1 MTEPAAARPARHEAP
16 HQASRAAPQPPGVEL
31 ADQVAAA
38 VLAVRGVTGLD
49 GGMFGETATYLPGRR
64 VLGVRLTENAT
75 DIHLTLTYGASVFAT
90 AQQVRTA
97 VAALVPGPVNVT
109 VEDVAPPTDTVPP
122 KLTPAG

>member
-1 MTEPAAARPARHEAP
+1 MTDPAAARPGRPGRPEAP
-16 HQASRAAPQPPGVEL
+16 HQVPRPAPQPPGVEP

-38 VLAVRGVTGLD
+38 VLAVRGVTGLH

-64 VLGVRLTENAT
+64 VLGVRLTENVT
-75 DIHLTLTYGASVFAT
+75 DIHLSLAYGAPVFAT

-109 VEDVAPPTDTVPP
+109 VEDVAPPTDTP
-122 KLTPAG
+122 TATTH

>member
-1 MTEPAAARPARHEAP
+1 MTDPATARPGRHEAP
-16 HQASRAAPQPPGVEL
+16 HQAPRGAPQPPGVEL

-38 VLAVRGVTGLD
+38 VLTVRGVTGLH

-64 VLGVRLTENAT
+64 VPGVRLTEDVT
-75 DIHLTLTYGASVFAT
+75 DIHLTLAYGAPVFAT

-109 VEDVAPPTDTVPP
+109 VEDVAPPTDTP
-122 KLTPAG
+122 TATTH

>member
-1 MTEPAAARPARHEAP
+1 MTDPAAARPGRHEAP
-16 HQASRAAPQPPGVEL
+16 HQALHTVPEPTGDEL

-38 VLAVRGVTGLD
+38 VLTVRGVTGLH

-64 VLGVRLTENAT
+64 VLGVRLTENVT
-75 DIHLTLTYGASVFAT
+75 DIHLSLAYGAPVFAT

-109 VEDVAPPTDTVPP
+109 VEDVAPPTDTP
-122 KLTPAG
+122 TATTH

>member
-16 HQASRAAPQPPGVEL
+16 HQAPRPAPVPPRVEL

-38 VLAVRGVTGLD
+38 VLTVRGVTGLH

-64 VLGVRLTENAT
+64 VPGVRLTEDVT
-75 DIHLTLTYGASVFAT
+75 DIHLTLTYGAPVFAT

-109 VEDVAPPTDTVPP
+109 VEDVAPPTN
-122 KLTPAG
+122 TPTATTH

>member
-1 MTEPAAARPARHEAP
+1 MTEPTAARPGRHEAP
-16 HQASRAAPQPPGVEL
+16 HQVPRPAPTPARVEL

-38 VLAVRGVTGLD
+38 VLTVRGVTGLH

-64 VLGVRLTENAT
+64 VPGVRLTEDVT
-75 DIHLTLTYGASVFAT
+75 DIHLTLTYGAPVFAT

-109 VEDVAPPTDTVPP
+109 VEDVAPPTDTP
-122 KLTPAG
+122 TAATN

>member
-16 HQASRAAPQPPGVEL
+16 HQAPRAAPQPPGVEL

-38 VLAVRGVTGLD
+38 VLTVRGVTGLH

-64 VLGVRLTENAT
+64 VPGVRLTENAT
-75 DIHLTLTYGASVFAT
+75 DIHLTLTYGAPVFAT

-109 VEDVAPPTDTVPP
+109 VEDVAPPTN
-122 KLTPAG
+122 TPTATTH

>member
-16 HQASRAAPQPPGVEL
+16 HQAPRAAPQPPGVEL

-38 VLAVRGVTGLD
+38 VLTVRGVTGLH

-64 VLGVRLTENAT
+64 VPGVRLTEDIT
-75 DIHLTLTYGASVFAT
+75 DIHLTLTYGAPVFAT

-109 VEDVAPPTDTVPP
+109 VEDVAPPTN
-122 KLTPAG
+122 TPTATTH

>member
-16 HQASRAAPQPPGVEL
+16 HQAPRAAPQPPGVEL

-38 VLAVRGVTGLD
+38 VLTVRGVTGLH

-64 VLGVRLTENAT
+64 VPGVRLTEDVT
-75 DIHLTLTYGASVFAT
+75 DIHLTLTYGAPVFAT

-109 VEDVAPPTDTVPP
+109 VEDVAPPTN
-122 KLTPAG
+122 TPTATTH

>member
-16 HQASRAAPQPPGVEL
+16 HQAPRAAPQPPGVEL

-38 VLAVRGVTGLD
+38 VLTVRGVTGLH

-64 VLGVRLTENAT
+64 VLGVRLTEDVT
-75 DIHLTLTYGASVFAT
+75 DIHLTLAYGAPVFAT

-109 VEDVAPPTDTVPP
+109 VEDVTSPTDAAT
-122 KLTPAG
+122 TTRG

>member
-1 MTEPAAARPARHEAP
+1 MTEPAAARPGRHEAP
-16 HQASRAAPQPPGVEL
+16 PQALPPVPEPTGVVL

-38 VLAVRGVTGLD
+38 VLTVRGVSGLH

-64 VLGVRLTENAT
+64 VPGVRLTENVT
-75 DIHLTLTYGASVFAT
+75 DIHLSLTYGAPVFAT

-109 VEDVAPPTDTVPP
+109 VEDVVPRTD
-122 KLTPAG
+122 PAVGHR

>member
-1 MTEPAAARPARHEAP
+1 MTDPAGA
-16 HQASRAAPQPPGVEL
+16 EL

-38 VLAVRGVTGLD
+38 VLAVRGVTDLH

-64 VLGVRLTENAT
+64 VLGVRLTENVT
-75 DIHLTLTYGASVFAT
+75 DIHLSLAYGAPVFAT

-109 VEDVAPPTDTVPP
+109 VEDVVPHTD
-122 KLTPAG
+122 PAVGHG